1 MLNIEKYKEEINE
14 AINDRY
20 VEDILCEINENIM
33 GERPLVDCCYSGSEM
48 CENCHKN
55 VMKWLLEEYKEPIL
69 SDEAK
74 AYLKAIIESVEC
86 TKISK
91 YLSSSYAYE
100 LRIYDKDGYILIACS
115 KGTKLYEYFKNMQD
129 YKNYTPEE
137 LGLC

>member
-1 MLNIEKYKEEINE
+1 MLNIEKYEKELR
-14 AINDRY
+14 RY
-20 VEDILCEINENIM
+20 GVYFALTKEGKLERC
-33 GERPLVDCCYSGSEM
+33 GEVNCLDCAFSDGCPIKRM
-48 CENCHKN
+48 N
-55 VMKWLLEEYKEPIL
+55 WLLEEYKEPIL

-74 AYLKAIIESVEC
+74 AYLKAFIEPVEC

-100 LRIYDKDGYILIACS
+100 LRIYGKDGYILIACS